1 MITYTGD
8 SSDTAGNQQDIT
20 GLAFEP
26 GMIWLKKRTAT
37 THHYLFDQL
46 RGAKYISPSGEGAE
60 TADDG
65 IDDWNSDGVTLEY
78 TTGTELITNDAT
90 YVGWTWKAGTTGSIS
105 AEAYDDDVYDDSQI
119 WSGSHGSDAAF
130 EGDFGSTGLSV
141 GTSAVNLTSIGF
153 SVTSTISVW
162 IHNPSGINVIL
173 GYNGTDYTATDPTD
187 FGWTD
192 FTVPSGTNSG
202 TLTVKLADSGDE
214 CRGVKIDGKILVD
227 SDAAEPP
234 HVPTIASTYRAD
246 TDVGFSIVKYTGTA
260 TNPSSIGH
268 GLNAEPAMIWVKRL
282 EGAVTPWVVYHKDI
296 GPTKNLFLT
305 RPDAATVDAT
315 LWNNA
320 YPTSTVWYTQDAAN
334 TNSAH
339 DFIAYCWSEVEGYSK
354 FGSYTG
360 TGLDPGPFVYCGFK
374 PAFLMI
380 KRTDT
385 FYGGSP
391 TIDTDWIQYDG
402 KVQPNEIS
410 FSHSTSWPYSFMQG
424 HETSLGTNDEI
435 DFVSNGFKLRSNGA
449 WNNDTATATHVFAAW
464 AESPF
469 KYANAR

>member
-1 MITYTGD
+1 MADATNGFSIQQDGVGNEVNYNGNTYVSWMWKGG
-8 SSDTAGNQQDIT
+8 SSNTSVTAGSLNSSVYNTSADWSST
-20 GLAFEP
+20 STLTYPGGAFD
-26 GMIWLKKRTAT
+26 GTDMGGS
-37 THHYLFDQL
+37 
-46 RGAKYISPSGEGAE
+46 GAANYSSSGE
-60 TADDG
+60 
-65 IDDWNSDGVTLEY
+65 TL
-78 TTGTELITNDAT
+78 T
-90 YVGWTWKAGTTGSIS
+90 
-105 AEAYDDDVYDDSQI
+105 
-119 WSGSHGSDAAF
+119 
-130 EGDFGSTGLSV
+130 
-141 GTSAVNLTSIGF
+141 TSAI
-153 SVTSTISVW
+153 TIASKLE
-162 IHNPSGINVIL
+162 I
-173 GYNGTDYTATDPTD
+173 YTNRTHTGATDGTKVTINSTAYYD
-187 FGWTD
+187 KALASNGWSEVD
-192 FTVPSGTNSG
+192 LSGATLPLTTSG
-202 TLTVKLADSGDE
+202 AILIEDEGGSASGLW
-214 CRGVKIDGKILVD
+214 GVRVDGKILVD
-227 SDAAEPP
+227 DDVTPDS
-234 HVPTIASTYRAD
+234 VPTIASTYRAD
-246 TDVGFSIVKYTGTA
+246 TDVGFSIVSYTGNN

-334 TNSAH
+334 TNSAY